1 MGPPDQMKLSP
12 DEVISELLSAGYH
25 LDQEL
30 EMLPY
35 QYALIL
41 QLAQ

>member
-12 DEVISELLSAGYH
+12 DQVIAELPTPGYH
-25 LDQEL
+25 LVQKL

-35 QYALIL
+35 QYALIF
-41 QLAQ
+41 QLAK